1 MAQRFA
7 LLLVLLVAGC
17 GGGGGDDN
25 DSAPSGPFEYDREA
39 ALDFRDGGR
48 VNQNYPIA
56 IHQVSFAGPDGRV
69 TGLLARPPGEGPFPG
84 IVLMHGAGANS
95 SGMVLPATWLAG
107 RGAVT
112 LAIDSPFARTSRDLG
127 RGVEALRAETD
138 LIAQN
143 VVELRRAVD
152 VLQDQSTVDDERI
165 GFVGYSAGAR
175 TGALLAGSEDRID
188 AYVLMSGG
196 SPPVSEFLEG
206 VPAESRAEV
215 GEILEVV
222 DPLRHIRNA
231 APAKLLFQN
240 GRRDQLVPRAALV
253 ALHRAASQ
261 PKELRWYPSGHEPT
275 ARVNR
280 DMLAWLTEELG
291 LSSRPVARGVRI
303 GP

>member
-17 GGGGGDDN
+17 GGGGDDKE
-25 DSAPSGPFEYDREA
+25 AQPTGPFDYDRET

-56 IHQVSFAGPDGRV
+56 IHQISFAAPGGRV

-112 LAIDSPFARTSRDLG
+112 LAIDSPFSRAPRDLG
-127 RGVEALRAETD
+127 RGIEALRAESD

-143 VVELRRAVD
+143 VIELRRAVD
-152 VLQDQSTVDDERI
+152 VLQDQTTVHDEKI

-175 TGALLAGSEDRID
+175 TGAILAGNEDRIS
-188 AYVLMSGG
+188 AYVFQSAG
-196 SPPVSEFLEG
+196 SPPVSAF
-206 VPAESRAEV
+206 VQAAPAESRGEV
-215 GEILEVV
+215 EEILNVV
-222 DPLRHIRNA
+222 DPLRHIQNA

-240 GRRDQLVPRAALV
+240 GRRDQVVPRAAL
-253 ALHRAASQ
+253 LGLYQAASR
-261 PKELRWYPSGHEPT
+261 PKEIRWYPSGHEPT
-275 ARVNR
+275 PRVNR
-280 DMLAWLTEELG
+280 EMLAWLTKELG
-291 LSSRPVARGVRI
+291 LQDEPVVPGARI